1 MYTTA
6 IVNGKDSKIDIAWNA
21 TAKKW
26 EYYGYVDIDTS
37 LSSKTQPKKFLTG
50 DKVQFLY
57 DVTKTGSS
65 DLKAICLF
73 DPITYTQSGLSLETR
88 FISLPGNDVLFY
100 GTISDTY
107 GKTIATPCF
116 KVNPNSHKV
125 SEEQVPG
132 VDPEITP
139 SKNMAAS
146 EKWVF
151 DDDGADSF
159 LSYYYDPATGTYES
173 YSEETGVYNMML
185 ESSGDVIDCYR
196 TFSILIICS
205 SSGSLIPFLNQY
217 PIF

>member
-57 DVTKTGSS
+57 DVT
-65 DLKAICLF
+65 
-73 DPITYTQSGLSLETR
+73 
-88 FISLPGNDVLFY
+88 
-100 GTISDTY
+100 
-107 GKTIATPCF
+107 
-116 KVNPNSHKV
+116 
-125 SEEQVPG
+125 
-132 VDPEITP
+132 
-139 SKNMAAS
+139 
-146 EKWVF
+146 
-151 DDDGADSF
+151 
-159 LSYYYDPATGTYES
+159 
-173 YSEETGVYNMML
+173 NMML

-205 SSGSLIPFLNQY
+205 SSGSLIPFLNRY